1 MYIIFEKV
9 ADQATG
15 SSIGKKQQDK
25 RQAYA
30 ISLVVLEW
38 QLMGHMSNF
47 PILVT
52 ADGGLF
58 LYAIRAIASLV
69 QSLLSPVH
77 L

>member
-1 MYIIFEKV
+1 MYIIFGKV
-9 ADQATG
+9 ADQVTG
-15 SSIGKKQQDK
+15 LSIGKKLPDK

-30 ISLVVLEW
+30 ICLVVLEW

-58 LYAIRAIASLV
+58 LYAISAIASLV
-69 QSLLSPVH
+69 KSLQSPALL
-77 L
+77 

>member
-1 MYIIFEKV
+1 MYIIFGKV

-15 SSIGKKQQDK
+15 SSIGKMLRDK
-25 RQAYA
+25 KQAYA
-30 ISLVVLEW
+30 ICLVVLEW

-47 PILVT
+47 PILVI

-69 QSLLSPVH
+69 QSLLSPAH